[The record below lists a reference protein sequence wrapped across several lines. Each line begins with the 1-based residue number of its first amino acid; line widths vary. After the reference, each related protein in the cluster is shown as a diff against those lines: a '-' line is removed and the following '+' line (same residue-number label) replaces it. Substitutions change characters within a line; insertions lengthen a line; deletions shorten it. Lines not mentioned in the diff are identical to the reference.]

1 MEPAGQSNHLSESAI
16 IPDYEGPGMKRLIW
30 IFVAGSLLLAQTRFN
45 EDLTAGLR
53 YRNIGPFRAG
63 GWVSDIAVPEAPQ
76 KAHLDTI
83 YVGVRNGGVWK
94 TTNAGVTWE
103 PIFDNQDVMSIGAV
117 AVSPKDP
124 ETVWVGTGDAYFAR
138 SPYWGDGVYKSTN
151 GGRTWDHL
159 GLEDTQHIAK
169 IVIDPQDPN
178 TVYVAAAGHAY
189 TPNTERGIF
198 KTTDGGKTW
207 TKSLYIDDHTAAID
221 LLMDTKNPK
230 VLYAAAWYRMTRRPL
245 DPTPAPPPPGTPV
258 PNWGGIYKTTDG
270 GAHWQKL
277 ENGLPAGRLGRI
289 GLAMYVK
296 DPRIVYAI
304 IDNQNRRP
312 LTEAEKQRAQQASGR
327 QGSQG
332 RPAAAERP
340 IGSEIYRTDDSG
352 RTWRKMNAVEDD
364 PGSKAPGTFTM
375 IRVDTENPDR
385 IYSLTSDMLYSND
398 GGKTWPGLQRGPG
411 GFGAPREEQQWS
423 MRPNR
428 PGILLANSFGDY
440 RTLWIDPQNSK
451 RWLIGSDGG
460 VFASWDGGET
470 AMHFANLP
478 LGEINGIAVDN
489 DNPYHVYVGEQDHE
503 HWKGPVNSWSG
514 GIGPEEWITVGSSD
528 GENEQVDPTD
538 SRWVYTT
545 SENGQ
550 HYRVDQKTY
559 TRTAIV
565 PRRAPGQ
572 PPLRFAWTAPIR
584 LSPHDPAILYTGA
597 QVVLRS
603 MDRGDH
609 WQEISPDLT
618 IDPMAPQP
626 PPPAPGAPPMPPRG
640 ANITTLCESPA
651 AAGLGVIWVGTSNGR
666 VHVTRDA
673 GATWKDV
680 TANIPVDG
688 PAAESPVTRV
698 VASKFAAGTAYVTKS
713 KYNLDDGTPLV
724 FRTTDFGATWVSI
737 AGNLPKRPV
746 NVLLEDP
753 VKADLLFVGT
763 DAGAFASLDGGKR
776 WVSIRG
782 NMPQVSVYDMTMQPR
797 ESELVL
803 GSYGRGVWI
812 TNIAPL
818 REMTEENLA
827 KAAYFFAV
835 RPEGAR
841 ETRAMG
847 NYRFH
852 GFNNLVTP
860 NEPSGLKAYFYL
872 REEPKDRVSL
882 TVSDV
887 TGGEVWKLTFAA
899 KQGLNRAVWNL
910 RDGKRQLV
918 APGEYLMT
926 LEAAGQKLSQ
936 KVRVLDPVVMMP

>member
-1 MEPAGQSNHLSESAI
+1 
-16 IPDYEGPGMKRLIW
+16 MKRLLLSL
-30 IFVAGSLLLAQTRFN
+30 FAAGFLLGQPRLN
-45 EDLTAGLR
+45 EDLLSGLK

-63 GWVSDIAVPEAPQ
+63 AWVSDIAVPQNPDS
-76 KAHLDTI
+76 AHQFTF
-83 YVGVRNGGVWK
+83 YVGTRNGGVWK
-94 TTNAGVTWE
+94 TTNFGVTFE
-103 PIFDNQDVMSIGAV
+103 PVFDKQDVMSIGAV
-117 AVSPKDP
+117 AISPKDP

-138 SPYWGDGVYKSTN
+138 SPYWGNGVYKTTD
-151 GGRTWDHL
+151 GGRTWAHL
-159 GLEDTQHIAK
+159 GLEDTHHIAK
-169 IVIDPQDPN
+169 IAIDPQDPN

-189 TPNTERGIF
+189 TPNAERGIF
-198 KTTDGGKTW
+198 KTADGGKTW
-207 TKSLYIDDHTAAID
+207 TKSLYVDDHTAAID
-221 LLMDTKNPK
+221 LLMDPKNPK
-230 VLYAAAWYRMTRRPL
+230 VLYAALWYRPMRRPL
-245 DPTPAPPPPGTPV
+245 DPVPPPPAPGDKTPD
-258 PNWGGIYKTTDG
+258 WGGIYKTADG
-270 GAHWQKL
+270 GNHWTKL
-277 ENGLPAGRLGRI
+277 EGGLPTGRLGRI
-289 GLAMYVK
+289 GLAMYARE
-296 DPRIVYAI
+296 PRIVYAI
-304 IDNQNRRP
+304 VDNQNRRP
-312 LTEAEKQRAQQASGR
+312 LTEAEKKAAGGTGRPGQEQGGRGREPAQRA
-327 QGSQG
+327 
-332 RPAAAERP
+332 

-385 IYSLTSDMLYSND
+385 IYSLTSDMLYSTD
-398 GGKTWPGLQRGPG
+398 GGKTWPGLRRAPG
-411 GFGAPREEQQWS
+411 QFGRNEDQQWS

-460 VFASWDGGET
+460 VFVTYDGGET

-514 GIGPEEWITVGSSD
+514 GVGPEEWITVGSSD

-538 SRWVYTT
+538 SRWFYTT

-565 PRRAPGQ
+565 PRRPEGQ

-597 QVVLRS
+597 QVLLRS

-618 IDPMAPQP
+618 IDPDAPPTP
-626 PPPAPGAPPMPPRG
+626 PREPGGPAGAPRG
-640 ANITTLCESPA
+640 GNIATLCESPA
-651 AAGLGVIWVGTSNGR
+651 AAGVLWVGTSNGR

-673 GATWKDV
+673 GQTWKDV
-680 TANIPVDG
+680 TPNIPAPG
-688 PAAESPVTRV
+688 PAAEAPVTRV
-698 VASKFAAGTAYVTKS
+698 TASRFAAGTAYVAKS
-713 KYNLDDGTPLV
+713 RYGRDDGVPLL
-724 FRTTDFGATWVSI
+724 FKTTDYGATWQSI
-737 AGNLPKRPV
+737 AGNLPQRPI
-746 NVLLEDP
+746 NVLIEDA
-753 VKADLLFVGT
+753 VKPDLLFVGT
-763 DAGAFASLDGGKR
+763 DGGAYATLDGGKR

-782 NMPQVSVYDMTMQPR
+782 NMPPVSVMDMVEQER
-797 ESELVL
+797 ESDLVL

-812 TNIAPL
+812 AYIAPL

-827 KAAYFFAV
+827 KPAYFFAV

-872 REEPKDRVSL
+872 RDEPKEQVSI
-882 TVSDV
+882 TVADAAGV
-887 TGGEVWKLTFAA
+887 ELWNMRTTA
-899 KQGLNRAVWNL
+899 KQGLNRVVWNL
-910 RDGKRQLV
+910 RDRKRQLV

-926 LEAAGQKLSQ
+926 LEAAGEKLAQ
-936 KVRVLDPVVMMP
+936 KVRVLEPVVMAP